1 MHVGLDKGAQPVYST
16 RPYPGLF
23 RFRVSLPGQVTIYFG
38 SKYKHLLMDTRTIS
52 FTISFR
58 WLGKRL
64 WERGRYSHCDAFPV
78 KEAIYGR
85 FQPMALRFWRNGY
98 PRSRYTTTT
107 EQKRTPEGSHSHL
120 KCKDGNPPITA
131 YIVLNG

>member
-1 MHVGLDKGAQPVYST
+1 MSVGLDKGAQPVYST

-38 SKYKHLLMDTRTIS
+38 SKYKNLLMDTRTTS
-52 FTISFR
+52 FPEPFP

-64 WERGRYSHCDAFPV
+64 WERGRYSHCD

-131 YIVLNG
+131 YIMLNG